1 MEDKSKVILY
11 HVFVCIVCV
20 PKTYTKEQIE
30 EFANRANPTGIQSKW
45 YIPEKYRNRVWTVAW
60 SKGHS
65 EGFYSVYN
73 QLIELIEIF

>member
-45 YIPEKYRNRVWTVAW
+45 YIPEKYRN
-60 SKGHS
+60 KD
-65 EGFYSVYN
+65 
-73 QLIELIEIF
+73 QEIGRAHV